1 MREMQQEVLALGVDA
16 ALLSSWGSDSSSSCP
31 AGIADG
37 RLVLSLATTLR
48 VGASGHPQQ
57 AHTESGAR
65 CN

>member
-1 MREMQQEVLALGVDA
+1 MQQEVLALGVDA
-16 ALLSSWGSDSSSSCP
+16 ARLSSWRSDSSSSCP
-31 AGIADG
+31 AVIADS
-37 RLVLSLATTLR
+37 RLVLNVATTLR